1 MLLDAPRIA
10 RTFALGRPL
19 GELRPLANGEGPYS
33 TRVLET
39 DRGRWVVK
47 AERVQ
52 GDWQFRQATETRRL
66 ESAALAVGV
75 TMPRPV
81 EPPAPAVG
89 HWHHLAGTELVRVS
103 AWLPGHDLRGPGT
116 MSTAPLREA
125 ARWTGSTL
133 ARIALLGVESGCGEE
148 SRKPLHPL
156 PDWHTWIEEA
166 VAAGGPLATAARAL
180 LPSVEEAT
188 ALIAHAERGRP
199 PLVLVHGD
207 TSRAN
212 VLRTPGGYALIDWDG
227 TAADVPWWETVSVA
241 FRFSSPF
248 NGPTAE
254 GDARVVR
261 PLIEAYAD
269 RGGPLGATDAS
280 AFAGMLRSQLAATA
294 WCLWLA
300 LGHRQADAAG
310 RAFGLRIVTMAAR
323 DLPGVLHS
331 LDRWTGLLR

>member
-1 MLLDAPRIA
+1 MLLDARGIA
-10 RTFALGRPL
+10 HRFALGRPL
-19 GELRPLANGEGPYS
+19 GELRPLANGEGPS
-33 TRVLET
+33 GTRVLET

-47 AERVQ
+47 AEQVQ
-52 GDWQFRQATETRRL
+52 GEWQYRQARETRRL
-66 ESAALAVGV
+66 ESAALAAGV
-75 TMPRPV
+75 TMPRPA

-89 HWHHLAGTELVRVS
+89 HWHDLAGTELVRVS
-103 AWLPGHDLRGPGT
+103 EWLPGHDLRGPGHT
-116 MSTAPLREA
+116 SAAALQEA

-166 VAAGGPLATAARAL
+166 VAAGGPLATTARAL

-188 ALIAHAERGRP
+188 ARIEHAERDRP

-212 VLRTPGGYALIDWDG
+212 VLRTPKGHALIDWDG
-227 TAADVPWWETVSVA
+227 AAADVPWWEAVGVA
-241 FRFSSPF
+241 FRFTSPF
-248 NGPTAE
+248 NGPTAD

-261 PLIEAYAD
+261 PLLEAYAE
-269 RGGPLGATDAS
+269 RGGPVGASDAS
-280 AFAGMLRSQLAATA
+280 AFAGMLRSQLAVTA

-300 LGHRQADAAG
+300 LGHRRADAVR
-310 RAFGLRIVTMAAR
+310 RAFGLRVVTTAAR

-331 LDRWTGLLR
+331 LDRWTALLR